1 MLSRVPGIKKNTET
15 KSIPTAHIIGLILHP
30 GSTVSLG
37 LILFC
42 QGQSNRRATGCK
54 QLNQTAAVL
63 PFIPI
68 LSLLLFQIRKRS
80 KACRGGLWE
89 NDVLVSINGKSC
101 AGLSHATAMQI
112 IDSSNGMLSIR
123 VKR

>member
-1 MLSRVPGIKKNTET
+1 MPAGDE
-15 KSIPTAHIIGLILHP
+15 
-30 GSTVSLG
+30 
-37 LILFC
+37 
-42 QGQSNRRATGCK
+42 
-54 QLNQTAAVL
+54 QLNKMATIL

-68 LSLLLFQIRKRS
+68 LSFVFFQIRKRS

-101 AGLSHATAMQI
+101 AGLSHASAMQI
-112 IDSSNGMLSIR
+112 IDSSNGMLNIR